1 MELIDRARQVD
12 FAKLRPML
20 STYPP
25 CENADVTDLG
35 AVTAR
40 RTVRGV
46 ANAKFIQAPA
56 ELLALQE
63 SLVLIASKYAST
75 CS

>member
-1 MELIDRARQVD
+1 
-12 FAKLRPML
+12 ML
-20 STYPP
+20 STYLS
-25 CENADVTDLG
+25 ENADVTDVG

-40 RTVRGV
+40 AGPSEV
-46 ANAKFIQAPA
+46 AHAKFIQAPA
-56 ELLALQE
+56 ELLALQT